1 VAAPPGA
8 TTRRNHPAQPPVE
21 AMTPSRFRRGG
32 LTLVECMVAL
42 TVLSVALMAVT
53 TLAVAGHQHLG
64 YADET
69 SRASRLAKD
78 LVEEIVS
85 KSYVEPGGG
94 VFGPE
99 DGETSRDR
107 FDDVD
112 DYNGYSEPAGRL
124 ADPAG
129 APYGEAEQAFS
140 RRVAVAVSSETVPE
154 LGRTI
159 AGLTVTVSVRNSRGV
174 QWQVVRFIPAP

>member
-1 VAAPPGA
+1 MARRRISRAA
-8 TTRRNHPAQPPVE
+8 
-21 AMTPSRFRRGG
+21 

-42 TVLSVALMAVT
+42 TVLSVALMAVSYM
-53 TLAVAGHQHLG
+53 AVAGNQHLG
-64 YADET
+64 YADEA

-85 KSYVEPGGG
+85 KAYLEPGGAG

-99 DGETSRDR
+99 NGETTRPR

-112 DYNGYSEPAGRL
+112 DYHGYTEPAGRL
-124 ADPAG
+124 ADPTG
-129 APYGEAEQAFS
+129 APYGESEQAFT
-140 RRVAVAVSSETVPE
+140 RNVTVTATDQAVPD
-154 LGRTI
+154 LGRSI
-159 AGLTVTVSVRNSRGV
+159 PGVTVTVSVRNSRGV

>member
-1 VAAPPGA
+1 
-8 TTRRNHPAQPPVE
+8 
-21 AMTPSRFRRGG
+21 MTPSRTRRAG

-42 TVLSVALMAVT
+42 TVLSFALLAVT
-53 TLAVAGHQHLG
+53 TLAVAGHEHLG
-64 YADET
+64 YAEEA

-85 KSYVEPGGG
+85 KAYADPGGG

-99 DGETSRDR
+99 PGETSRDQ

-112 DYNGYSEPAGRL
+112 DYHRYSEPAGRL
-124 ADPAG
+124 ADPTG
-129 APYGEAEQAFS
+129 VPYGEAEQVF
-140 RRVAVAVSSETVPE
+140 RREVNVAATSEAVPD